1 MHARRRRPTV
11 GPGRPGYSAGV
22 RIAVLADVHGNL
34 PALEAVLADAEH
46 HAVDELIVNGD
57 LVNRG
62 PQGAAV
68 VARLTALGARLT
80 LGNHDDLMRM
90 LVDRD
95 PALPEEFHGAPFW
108 SANRWCAAEL
118 EGAGRLD
125 ALRALPMTTSL
136 RPAGAPR
143 VLIAHG
149 TPRHYREG
157 LGRRSSDAT
166 LSEILEMHPTDVL
179 VGSHTHQPMARRW
192 GRTLVVN
199 SGAVGSPFNGD
210 GRAQYLWLTLVDGAW
225 RPEFRRVAYDQ
236 GASLEAYESSGYL
249 AAGGLL
255 ARLFRDEV
263 RDARS
268 YLVPFQMW
276 AGSSG
281 DDLSEEAFAR
291 FRAARPDR
299 FGPVAGWRAATESV
313 DP

>member
-1 MHARRRRPTV
+1 
-11 GPGRPGYSAGV
+11 V

-34 PALEAVLADAEH
+34 PALEAVIADAERH
-46 HAVDELIVNGD
+46 VVDELIVNGD

-95 PALPEEFHGAPFW
+95 PALPDEFHRAPFW
-108 SANRWCAAEL
+108 RANRWCATEL
-118 EGAGRLD
+118 DAAGRLD
-125 ALRALPMTTSL
+125 ALRALPMTTAV
-136 RPAGAPR
+136 RPSGAPR

-179 VGSHTHQPMARRW
+179 VGSHTHQPMERRW

-225 RPEFRRVAYDQ
+225 RTEFRRVAYDLP
-236 GASLEAYESSGYL
+236 AALDAYEATGYL
-249 AAGGLL
+249 EAGGLL

-276 AGSSG
+276 AETSG
-281 DDLSEEAFAR
+281 EDLSEAAFER
-291 FRAARPDR
+291 FRQARPER
-299 FGPVAGWRAATESV
+299 FGPVAGWPDATASV
-313 DP
+313 AP

>member
-1 MHARRRRPTV
+1 MHGRHLRPTV
-11 GPGRPGYSAGV
+11 GPGAAGYSAGV

-34 PALEAVLADAEH
+34 PALEAVLADAEQ

-62 PQGAAV
+62 PQGSAV

-95 PALPEEFHGAPFW
+95 PALPEEFHDAPFW
-108 SANRWCAAEL
+108 RANRWCAAEL
-118 EGAGRLD
+118 ERAGRLD
-125 ALRALPMTTSL
+125 ALRALPMTTAV
-136 RPAGAPR
+136 RPSGAPR
-143 VLIAHG
+143 VLVAHG

-179 VGSHTHQPMARRW
+179 VGSHTHQPMERRW
-192 GRTLVVN
+192 GRTLVLN

-210 GRAQYLWLTLVDGAW
+210 GRAQYLWLTLEGGAW
-225 RPEFRRVAYDQ
+225 RAEFRRVAYDLR
-236 GASLEAYESSGYL
+236 ASLEAYETSGYL
-249 AAGGLL
+249 EAGGLL
-255 ARLFRDEV
+255 AQLFRDEV

-276 AGSSG
+276 AGTSG
-281 DDLSEEAFAR
+281 EDLNEAAFER

-299 FGPVAGWRAATESV
+299 FGPVAGWSDATASV
-313 DP
+313 AP